1 MLSKSLKYHWL
12 IGLLIMSVSALG
24 QNFDKINRLIQI
36 SDRAGIADT
45 LFIRVNIDIADELLF
60 NDPDSARYFVHRALE
75 KAMFINDL
83 KSQAK
88 ANNFLGIIE
97 YSKMHYLTALE
108 KYQTSQDLYKKAGD
122 LSGSLKAANNIA
134 IVYTNLDE
142 YEKAVK
148 IYQEAYNQ
156 NMAMGEIEL
165 AANNLY
171 NMVVGQLELKKFSEA
186 KQNIK
191 RLEQIKKD
199 HPNSVDPR
207 ALCGELMLSE
217 NKPDSALLFL
227 TEAVK
232 VSKAQNDEYFEASLL
247 LEISEAYLRKM
258 NYNEAEHFLNQADS
272 IIVRNDFN
280 EMRLSS
286 LQKRA
291 QLFFE
296 IGKSSDAYTL
306 QIEFVELKDSL
317 EKINNFNRISEL
329 NARYESEKR
338 ETEIARQA
346 QLIQEK
352 SGQFLISVTVGGA
365 ILLMAI
371 IILYSLVKKRKL
383 NIVLKNQNAEIL
395 NQRQKIISS
404 INYAKK
410 IQNSILPPTELLSQ
424 LVPDAFIYFKPRD
437 IVSGDFYWY
446 QEVDGKLYIA
456 TVDCTGHGVPGAF
469 MSLIANAKINKVLN
483 EVKLRNP
490 GDILKHVHLEIMDA
504 LHQSDESQSAQ
515 DGMDVSLCVI
525 DYNSKTIEFCG
536 ANTSLYVVNQSGMN
550 ELRSQPL
557 SIGGSLYSRKFNAM
571 KDPFETYAFSFESG
585 DKLFMFTDGFADQL
599 GGLENKKLNKTRFK
613 ELLLS
618 LAEGSFQSASNR
630 CESYLATWKNNTPQT
645 DDILVLGIK
654 L

>member
-1 MLSKSLKYHWL
+1 MKCNALKFCFLTAL
-12 IGLLIMSVSALG
+12 ISWGAMSFG
-24 QNFDKINRLIQI
+24 QNFDKIGRLYQI
-36 SDRAGIADT
+36 SERAGIADT
-45 LFIRVNIDIADELLF
+45 LFVRLNIDIADELLL
-60 NDPDSARYFVHRALE
+60 NDPDSARYFVQRALA
-75 KAMFINDL
+75 KAVDLGDL
-83 KSQAK
+83 KSQAT

-108 KYQTSQDLYKKAGD
+108 KYQTAQALYKKAGD
-122 LSGSLKAANNIA
+122 LAGFLKVANNIA
-134 IVYTNLDE
+134 SVYTNLDE

-148 IYQEAYNQ
+148 IYQDAYDE
-156 NMAMGEIEL
+156 NMDLGEVTF

-171 NMVVGQLELKKFSEA
+171 NIVLGELELKKFDEA
-186 KQNIK
+186 RLNIK
-191 RLEQIKKD
+191 RLQQIKKD
-199 HPNSVDPR
+199 HADAIDPG
-207 ALCGELMLSE
+207 ALYGELLLAE
-217 NKPDSALLFL
+217 NKPDSALIFL
-227 TEAVK
+227 DRALKLSQTR
-232 VSKAQNDEYFEASLL
+232 NDDYFEASILL
-247 LEISEAYLRKM
+247 DVSEAYLRKM
-258 NYNEAEHFLNQADS
+258 NYAEVDKFLNSADS
-272 IIVRNDFN
+272 LIVRNDFN

-291 QLFFE
+291 QLLFE
-296 IGKSSDAYTL
+296 IGKTTEAYTF
-306 QIEFVELKDSL
+306 QKEFIGLKDSL

-338 ETEIARQA
+338 ESEIARQA
-346 QLIQEK
+346 QLIQK
-352 SGQFLISVTVGGA
+352 RTGQFAISIIVGGA
-365 ILLMAI
+365 ILLLAI

-383 NIVLKNQNAEIL
+383 NTLLKNQNDEIL
-395 NQRQKIISS
+395 IQRQKIISS

-446 QEVDGKLYIA
+446 QEIDGKLYIA

-483 EVKLRNP
+483 EMKLRNP
-490 GDILKHVHLEIMDA
+490 GDILKHVHLEIMEA

-525 DYNSKTIEFCG
+525 DYRAKNIEFCG
-536 ANTSLYVVNQSGMN
+536 ANTSLYVINQSGLS

-571 KDPFETYAFSFESG
+571 KDPFETTSFSFESG
-585 DKLFMFTDGFADQL
+585 DKLFMFTDGFADQI

-618 LAEGSFQSASNR
+618 IASTNFQSAAES
-630 CESYLATWKNNTPQT
+630 CEDFLRRWKDNTPQT